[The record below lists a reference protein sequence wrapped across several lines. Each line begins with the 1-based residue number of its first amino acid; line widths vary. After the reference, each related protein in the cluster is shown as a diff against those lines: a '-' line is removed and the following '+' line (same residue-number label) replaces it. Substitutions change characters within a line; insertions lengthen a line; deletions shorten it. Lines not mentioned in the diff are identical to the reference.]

1 LLIVP
6 APTVCPPSRTANP
19 SPASLAILQAGWD
32 DPDLR
37 EVTRETIL
45 DAKNKLPVIEV
56 AATRDRVDVRPLA
69 THHAGPQ
76 EPHEDRHSRCPDGAF
91 TMTETTEWYDANS
104 PLRAVVGLFS
114 PVVPTIAPGQASIGD
129 EDPGTES

>member
-56 AATRDRVDVRPLA
+56 AATAIVLMYGLWLLTTRGRKSHTKTV
-69 THHAGPQ
+69 THGAY
-76 EPHEDRHSRCPDGAF
+76 GAF